1 MSNYKYTFC
10 IQNYHAIENADITL
24 NGITVLAGINGCG
37 KSTIARSLYSIV
49 NTMNDFEAIQK
60 DAFCRSLASEITRAN
75 RLLYGISPKWRNLLP
90 RMRRIIND
98 DGDFESNIKELY
110 FSFLDDFAR
119 ELIDKQ
125 SDESS
130 YFIERAYQYLL
141 NEKPEGRGIDYLIN
155 AYIDHCRNFYFQQV
169 DNLHYN
175 VKNRTQEALSKAI
188 RQEYP
193 DCDSRLDNIHF
204 SENGIELLDGYQF
217 ESPLMLEKALYIDTP
232 MALSAYDE
240 FDGKTVWNRFRALM
254 FNNNAKNSPSDSEQ
268 SKIQFII
275 KSIIGGN
282 IVEINDLS
290 RPELHYK
297 TADGLDIDISE
308 AATGIKSFA
317 YILRLL
323 ENGWLN
329 NQTLL
334 IIDEPEAHLHPQW
347 IVEFA
352 KVLVLL
358 QKELG
363 VKVLIASHDPDMVA
377 AIHDMSQYYHIS
389 DDTNF
394 YIAENNGEG
403 KYNYKY
409 LGNQIGEIFESF
421 NVALVKIRDYSGEE

>member
-240 FDGKTVWNRFRALM
+240 FDGRYV
-254 FNNNAKNSPSDSEQ
+254 
-268 SKIQFII
+268 I
-275 KSIIGGN
+275 
-282 IVEINDLS
+282 
-290 RPELHYK
+290 
-297 TADGLDIDISE
+297 
-308 AATGIKSFA
+308 
-317 YILRLL
+317 
-323 ENGWLN
+323 
-329 NQTLL
+329 
-334 IIDEPEAHLHPQW
+334 
-347 IVEFA
+347 
-352 KVLVLL
+352 
-358 QKELG
+358 
-363 VKVLIASHDPDMVA
+363 
-377 AIHDMSQYYHIS
+377 
-389 DDTNF
+389 
-394 YIAENNGEG
+394 
-403 KYNYKY
+403 NYKPKNK
-409 LGNQIGEIFESF
+409 LPVEEFLRPQRRFKHMFKPGNEWMIKEFQ
-421 NVALVKIRDYSGEE
+421 EEVDNRWQELLDLEELTNKTSEE

>member
-1 MSNYKYTFC
+1 MSNYKYTFG
-10 IQNYHAIENADITL
+10 IRNYHAIETADITL

-37 KSTIARSLYSIV
+37 KSTIARSLYSVV

-60 DAFCRSLASEITRAN
+60 DAFCRNLANEVTRAG
-75 RLLYGISPKWRNLLP
+75 RLIYGISVRWRNILS
-90 RMRRIIND
+90 RMRKI
-98 DGDFESNIKELY
+98 IKEDENFEVSVKELF
-110 FSFLDDFAR
+110 FSFLDDFAH
-119 ELIDKQ
+119 ELIEKQ
-125 SDESS
+125 SDESPVLL
-130 YFIERAYQYLL
+130 ERAYQYLL
-141 NEKPEGRGIDYLIN
+141 NEKQEGISVDYLID
-155 AYIDHCRNFYFQQV
+155 AYAGHCRDFYDKQV
-169 DNLHYN
+169 DVLHHN
-175 VKNRTQEALSKAI
+175 VVERTRESLSNAI

-193 DCDSRLDNIHF
+193 DCDSRINNIHL
-204 SENGIELLDGYQF
+204 SENGVELLDGVRF
-217 ESPLMLEKALYIDTP
+217 EPPLMLDKALYIDTP

-240 FDGKTVWNRFRALM
+240 FDGKTTWNRFRALM
-254 FNNNAKNSPSDSEQ
+254 FDKNAKNQPNDAEQ
-268 SKIQFII
+268 LKIQFVI
-275 KSIIGGN
+275 KSIIGGSV
-282 IVEINDLS
+282 VEVNDLS
-290 RPELHYK
+290 RRELHYK
-297 TADGLDIDISE
+297 ATDGLDIDISE

-394 YIAENNGEG
+394 YIAENNGKG

>member
-60 DAFCRSLASEITRAN
+60 DAFCRSLASEITRAS
-75 RLLYGISPKWRNLLP
+75 RLFYGISSKWRSLLP
-90 RMRRIIND
+90 RMRKIINE
-98 DGDFESNIKELY
+98 DGDFEPSIKELY

-119 ELIDKQ
+119 EFVDKQ
-125 SDESS
+125 SYESLYS
-130 YFIERAYQYLL
+130 IERAYQYLL
-141 NEKPEGRGIDYLIN
+141 NEKPEGRGIEYLVN
-155 AYIDHCRNFYFQQV
+155 AYMDHCRDFYFQQI

-175 VKNRTQEALSKAI
+175 VTNRTQEALSKAI

-193 DCDSRLDNIHF
+193 DCDSRIDIIHLA
-204 SENGIELLDGYQF
+204 ENGVELLYGNQF
-217 ESPLMLEKALYIDTP
+217 ESPLMLERALYIDTP

-240 FDGKTVWNRFRALM
+240 FDGKNVWNRFRALM
-254 FNNNAKNSPSDSEQ
+254 FDKNAKNSSSDSEQ
-268 SKIQFII
+268 SKIQLII
-275 KSIIGGN
+275 KNIIGGN

-297 TADGLDIDISE
+297 ATDGLDIDISE

-352 KVLVLL
+352 KILVLL

-394 YIAENNGEG
+394 YIAENNGKE